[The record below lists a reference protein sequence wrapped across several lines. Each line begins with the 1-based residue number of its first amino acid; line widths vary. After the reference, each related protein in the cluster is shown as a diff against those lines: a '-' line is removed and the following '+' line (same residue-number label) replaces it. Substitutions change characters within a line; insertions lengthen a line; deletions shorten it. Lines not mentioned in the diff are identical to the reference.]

1 MTDVV
6 REKPASWIGLVIV
19 ASLGYFVDIYD
30 LILFN
35 VVKNAS
41 LKELGFVVGSEAF
54 KAAEVLLFNWQMAG
68 MLVGGLLFGI
78 LGDRKGRVSAL
89 FGSILLYSLANLGNA
104 FVQDLGTYQAL
115 RFLAGVGLAGE
126 LGAGVTLVAET
137 MPRRIRGWGTVII
150 VSFGTLGAVAAFVVG
165 KELGW
170 RNAFIA
176 GGVMGLALLV
186 VRMRSFESGMFKK
199 LSSDGVP
206 GRGNFLRLFATR
218 ERALRYLSCIAVG
231 LPIWFVV
238 GVLVALSSR
247 FAIAGGAS
255 PDIVVGQAVVWAYV
269 GISFGDLV
277 SGFLSQMLGSR
288 RKVIAA
294 YLVFLTAISTVY
306 LTSQGLSALQFYTL
320 TFLLGTGVGY
330 WALFVTMASEQF
342 GTEIRSTVAN
352 TVPNFVRGAVVPITL
367 SFTALSTEISTKVSS
382 PRFSV
387 WDLFPEFSVRTFIPL
402 ISVPAAAA
410 VVGGVCL
417 VLAIAGLANLKESFG
432 KDLDYLEG

>member
-1 MTDVV
+1 MT
-6 REKPASWIGLVIV
+6 ESSAPKSAPWIGLVVV

-41 LKELGFVVGSEAF
+41 LGELGYAPGSAAF

-104 FVQDLGTYQAL
+104 FVQDLSTYQAL

-150 VSFGTLGAVAAFVVG
+150 VSFGTLGAVAAFLVG

-199 LSSDGVP
+199 VSADRVE

-231 LPIWFVV
+231 LPIWFAV
-238 GVLVALSSR
+238 GVLVALCAR
-247 FAIAGGAS
+247 FAEAGEAS
-255 PDIVVGQAVVWAYV
+255 KDIVVGQAVVWAYV

-277 SGFLSQMLGSR
+277 SGVLSQILGSR

-306 LTSQGLSALQFYTL
+306 LTSNGLSATAFYAL

-330 WALFVTMASEQF
+330 WALFVTVASEQF
-342 GTEIRSTVAN
+342 GTDIRSTAAN

-367 SFTALSTEISTKVSS
+367 SFTALSPKV
-382 PRFSV
+382 
-387 WDLFPEFSVRTFIPL
+387 T
-402 ISVPAAAA
+402 VPGAAAL
-410 VVGGVCL
+410 VGGVCL
-417 VLAIAGLANLKESFG
+417 VLAVAGLANLKESFG

>member
-1 MTDVV
+1 M
-6 REKPASWIGLVIV
+6 
-19 ASLGYFVDIYD
+19 
-30 LILFN
+30 
-35 VVKNAS
+35 
-41 LKELGFVVGSEAF
+41 
-54 KAAEVLLFNWQMAG
+54 
-68 MLVGGLLFGI
+68 
-78 LGDRKGRVSAL
+78 
-89 FGSILLYSLANLGNA
+89 
-104 FVQDLGTYQAL
+104 
-115 RFLAGVGLAGE
+115 
-126 LGAGVTLVAET
+126 
-137 MPRRIRGWGTVII
+137 
-150 VSFGTLGAVAAFVVG
+150 
-165 KELGW
+165 
-170 RNAFIA
+170 
-176 GGVMGLALLV
+176 
-186 VRMRSFESGMFKK
+186 
-199 LSSDGVP
+199 
-206 GRGNFLRLFATR
+206 
-218 ERALRYLSCIAVG
+218 
-231 LPIWFVV
+231 
-238 GVLVALSSR
+238 GVLVALCSR

-294 YLVFLTAISTVY
+294 YLVFLTAVSTVY
-306 LTSQGLSALQFYTL
+306 LTSQGLSAAQFYTL

-342 GTEIRSTVAN
+342 GTDIRSTAAN

-367 SFTALSTEISTKVSS
+367 SFTALSTEISAKPAS

-387 WDLFPEFSVRTFIPL
+387 WDLFPEFSVRTFIPV